1 MSKEQFEETDGT
13 SVVRDLIVN
22 LVAVRAEISKIAKYL
37 KDQNPDYENAV
48 AEIEEAIDNLYSA
61 EKNLGEAHQYI
72 LVANALME
80 ADMN

>member
-13 SVVRDLIVN
+13 SVVRDLIVR
-22 LVAVRAEISKIAKYL
+22 LVSVRAEISKIAKYL
-37 KDQNPDYENAV
+37 KEQHPDYENAV
-48 AEIEEAIDNLYSA
+48 MEIEEAIDNLYQA
-61 EKNLGEAHQYI
+61 EKNLGEAHQFI